1 VLIKNGRSFMKKN
14 SKNKKLISA
23 REFDKKFDKGE
34 DISEY
39 LNFDEAVVVRRV
51 NIDIPQWLLD
61 ALDKEALRLNVSRQA
76 IVKMWLSEKID
87 EQKIA
92 V

>member
-1 VLIKNGRSFMKKN
+1 MKKK

-23 REFDKKFDKGE
+23 KEFDSKFEKGE
-34 DISEY
+34 DLSDY

-61 ALDKEALRLNVSRQA
+61 ALDREALKLNVSRQA
-76 IVKMWLSEKID
+76 IVKMWLSEKLD
-87 EQKIA
+87 EQKKAI
-92 V
+92 

>member
-1 VLIKNGRSFMKKN
+1 MKKN